1 MDLTHTVWLA
11 SYAAMLSAACWWDAT
26 ERRIPNAVVF
36 PGTAVALAI
45 ASTPEGAGLAGSL
58 GGLATA
64 LALGIPLRALRY
76 VGAGDAKLLAAAG
89 AFVGFPQVIPLI
101 AYTLLAGG
109 ALAIGWA
116 LARGR
121 LRAVL
126 GNVAD
131 GVRAGAVTMLSAR
144 RIPRGDDFRV
154 EPDRLP
160 YAMAIAI
167 GAAAQLALAGGMP
180 WSTGL

>member
-11 SYAAMLSAACWWDAT
+11 SYAAMLSAACWWDAS

-36 PGTAVALAI
+36 PGAAVALAI
-45 ASTPEGAGLAGSL
+45 ASTPEGVGLAGSL

-89 AFVGFPQVIPLI
+89 AFVGFPQVVPLI

-126 GNVAD
+126 GNVAE
-131 GVRAGAVTMLSAR
+131 GVRAGAVALSAR

-160 YAMAIAI
+160 YAMAIAT
-167 GAAAQLALAGGMP
+167 GAAAQLAFAGGLP